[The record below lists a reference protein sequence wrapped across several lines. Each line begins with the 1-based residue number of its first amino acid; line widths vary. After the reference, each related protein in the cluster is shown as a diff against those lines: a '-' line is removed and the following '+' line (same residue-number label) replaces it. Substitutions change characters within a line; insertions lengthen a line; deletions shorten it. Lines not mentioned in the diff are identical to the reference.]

1 MSDIHVRRLGD
12 DDVPAAAA
20 MTARIFASGEE
31 EQAGMTA
38 LLEAA
43 YRTCPYMPPSLCW
56 GAFDGDRLAAK
67 WQILDF
73 SVRVAGNVL
82 RVAGI
87 QGVVASP
94 DENFKGYPM
103 LIAKEGIGDVI
114 AEGFTMAMG
123 FAQRGGL
130 YVKIGGVP
138 IAPEY
143 RVEIDARAIPPL
155 AESED
160 PFRLLESEQDV
171 AFVLDVY
178 NETNAGRSGSFVR
191 TPEYWP
197 WMVRKPDAH
206 WITDDGYIGVIE
218 NENDLELKEVGARD
232 PGFYDLAAR
241 KLSALARGRGHGRIW
256 GRIPPDHPFCDVAR
270 RYGLELKTSVPKRSG
285 CIGMVLNPAGFAE
298 AVRPGLD
305 ARARSL
311 GLPPLA
317 LAFGGGGFDGTLTL
331 EGAGSGATREIVLA
345 LPSSSLLQWCF
356 GFRSVTSAL
365 VEHGA
370 SVSPADLE
378 LLDALFP
385 VGVPFTWGSDRY

>member
-1 MSDIHVRRLGD
+1 MPDIHVRRLGE

-20 MTARIFASGEE
+20 MTAGIFASTEDE
-31 EQAGMTA
+31 RAGMTK
-38 LLEAA
+38 LLDAA

-94 DENFKGYPM
+94 DENFKGYPA
-103 LIAKEGIGDVI
+103 LIARQAIGDVV
-114 AEGFTMAMG
+114 AEGFTMVMG

-130 YVKIGGVP
+130 YVKLGGVP

-143 RVEIDARAIPPL
+143 RIDLDARAVPPL
-155 AESED
+155 PAADD
-160 PFRLLESEQDV
+160 PFRLLESEDDV

-178 NETNAGRSGSFVR
+178 NETNAGRSGTFVR

-197 WMVRKPDAH
+197 WMVRKPDTH

-218 NENDLELKEVGARD
+218 TENELELKEVGARD
-232 PGFYDLAAR
+232 PAFYDLAAR
-241 KLSALARGRGHGRIW
+241 KLSALARAAGHARIW

-270 RYGLELKTSVPKRSG
+270 RYGIELRTRVPKRSG
-285 CIGMVLNPAGFAE
+285 CMGMVLDPASFVA

-305 ARARSL
+305 ARSKELA
-311 GLPPLA
+311 LPPLA
-317 LAFGGGGFDGTLTL
+317 LAFGGSGFDETLAL
-331 EGAGSGATREIVLA
+331 DGVGSGARRDVQLA
-345 LPSSSLLQWCF
+345 VPASVLLQWCF

-365 VEHGA
+365 VEHA
-370 SVSPADLE
+370 APAVPADLE

-385 VGVPFTWGSDRY
+385 TGTPFTWGSDRY